1 MFKCTHDLSGRVD
14 SSRSE
19 ACCSLLFVDQDAHG
33 ILPATNDHSV
43 SSHFRA
49 FPFLGTKSAKSA
61 KSRNHPYERD
71 FSGAKFHDRPQ
82 ARQPSRK
89 CCCCRESFGGHRKS
103 LATVTEALSTRQ
115 QALLILLKLCL
126 ICLFFSFHDT
136 ENPVKSNQIKYILV
150 YCLVYMQSSM
160 YADGGGSPSSLYACA
175 VAVAIAA
182 TSHDAFTFALTDGPV
197 NISIASGPAWCR
209 VMAGPMRG

>member
-1 MFKCTHDLSGRVD
+1 MSLCLQSGHKVM
-14 SSRSE
+14 
-19 ACCSLLFVDQDAHG
+19 AHV
-33 ILPATNDHSV
+33 A

-150 YCLVYMQSSM
+150 YCLVYMHSAT
-160 YADGGGSPSSLYACA
+160 YADGSGSPSSLHAC
-175 VAVAIAA
+175 AIAA
-182 TSHDAFTFALTDGPV
+182 AVTATPCDASAFALIDEQT
-197 NISIASGPAWCR
+197 NTSSASGLA
-209 VMAGPMRG
+209 